1 MQKNVR
7 FIIAEKNIP
16 MYKDD
21 LTDRHKGI
29 EIYHQAQEG
38 PSARRF
44 EMNR

>member
-1 MQKNVR
+1 MQKDVR
-7 FIIAEKNIP
+7 FMIAGENIP
-16 MYKDD
+16 TYKDD

-29 EIYHQAQEG
+29 EIYHQAQDG